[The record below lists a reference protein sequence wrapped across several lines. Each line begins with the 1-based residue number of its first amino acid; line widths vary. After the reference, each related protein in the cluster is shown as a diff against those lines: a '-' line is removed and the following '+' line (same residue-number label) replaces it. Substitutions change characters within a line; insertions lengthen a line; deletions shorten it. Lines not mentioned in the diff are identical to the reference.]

1 MVAANDVTAMK
12 TALAN
17 VGPLA
22 VGVDANSS
30 AFQSYSTGVLTGGCG
45 SSIDHLVTAVGYGTD
60 ATSGDDYWLVRNS
73 WSTSWGD
80 QGYIKIGINSTINSG
95 MGVCGVQN
103 YPGYP
108 IF

>member
-1 MVAANDVTAMK
+1 MVTANDVTAMK
-12 TALAN
+12 TALVN
-17 VGPLA
+17 GPLA
-22 VGVDANSS
+22 VGVDASGS
-30 AFQSYSTGVLTGGCG
+30 AFQSYSSGVLTGGCG

-60 ATSGDDYWLVRNS
+60 SASGNDYWLVRNS
-73 WSTSWGD
+73 WGTWWGD
-80 QGYIKIGINSTINSG
+80 NGYIKIAINSTINGG